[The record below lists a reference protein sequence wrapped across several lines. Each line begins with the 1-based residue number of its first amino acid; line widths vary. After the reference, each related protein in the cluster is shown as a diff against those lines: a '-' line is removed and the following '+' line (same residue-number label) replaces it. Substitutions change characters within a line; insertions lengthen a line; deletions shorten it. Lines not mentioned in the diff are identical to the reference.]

1 MIAII
6 PCAGKGTRRR
16 PDTEHKP
23 KILLEY
29 PNPPSPPYQGGM
41 KREPLFEH
49 IVRPIDMSERFE
61 KLVFVLS
68 PRTGH
73 QIIDYIRRNPLETPH
88 AFVWQNE
95 PLGFGHAVLQARE
108 EVFSF
113 RKWNPLRSVSPRPV
127 LIATDDG
134 VRNPASPD
142 KPSFDLIREMVGSS
156 ISTLG
161 VKWVGNVRQHGM
173 VIVEDYKQ
181 MGYAPRPNSPSDTSR
196 PGRSGVRVERLIE
209 KPYWDEGGL
218 VMTGLYYVRESRR
231 LFRCLNKLVKSGRCL
246 GGEFQFTHALQMM
259 IDAGTPFRTCYHEWV
274 DAGGSEGA
282 RKRGGEEVRE
292 RELNPS
298 VNQSRSYED
307 YLKEIGEIG

>member
-6 PCAGKGTRRR
+6 PCAGKGTRRL
-16 PDTEHKP
+16 PDTRFTP

-29 PNPPSPPYQGGM
+29 PNPPSPPCQGGM

-95 PLGFGHAVLQARE
+95 QLGFGHAVLQARE

-113 RKWNPLRSVSPRPV
+113 RKWNPPV

-134 VRNPASPD
+134 VRNPANPD

-156 ISTLG
+156 TSTLG

-173 VIVEDYKQ
+173 VIVREGREARRRGSEGARKTL
-181 MGYAPRPNSPSDTSR
+181 GPGHLPRPNSPSEKVPILGCSMESARGSGRVRDRAKKTHILTTSL
-196 PGRSGVRVERLIE
+196 P
-209 KPYWDEGGL
+209 
-218 VMTGLYYVRESRR
+218 RR
-231 LFRCLNKLVKSGRCL
+231 LSLLWSG
-246 GGEFQFTHALQMM
+246 
-259 IDAGTPFRTCYHEWV
+259 
-274 DAGGSEGA
+274 
-282 RKRGGEEVRE
+282 
-292 RELNPS
+292 
-298 VNQSRSYED
+298 
-307 YLKEIGEIG
+307 